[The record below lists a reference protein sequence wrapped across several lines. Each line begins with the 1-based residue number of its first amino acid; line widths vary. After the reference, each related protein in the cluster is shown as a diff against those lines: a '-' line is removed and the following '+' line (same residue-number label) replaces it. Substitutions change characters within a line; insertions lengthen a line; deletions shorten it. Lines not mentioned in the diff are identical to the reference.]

1 RLAAGAARDGVTAA
15 VRARGWQRAE
25 QGRRAIALSADRP
38 QVGRQKGPH
47 IARRTI
53 TKRALRAGE
62 DPIRVQLM
70 MGWASPAMVRRY
82 ADEVAQE
89 TAAAKLVDYSPI

>member
-1 RLAAGAARDGVTAA
+1 MAQLTATGFSTCQILPWRWRSWDGDRKRGAEPE
-15 VRARGWQRAE
+15 RA
-25 QGRRAIALSADRP
+25 
-38 QVGRQKGPH
+38 H

-70 MGWASPAMVRRY
+70 MGWASPAMVLRY

-89 TAAAKLVDYSPI
+89 TAAAKLVEYAPI